1 MKKSAARLAA
11 VLLGVVVGGRAVAT
25 AAMLLP
31 PDPLGDALHVAT
43 EQVLPGVEKELEE
56 AGPARNARVLAE
68 IARLG
73 AHPWAGV
80 YRTAGM
86 SPVELAIAP
95 ETGFTLYRRSGC
107 GNCARYASVG
117 TVLGAEGSTLKL
129 RVELQEQDDTSAA
142 WYGLDDTLY
151 LVPWGELVFAVARSR
166 MELFCAEF
174 SGGLTFPYV
183 PFEALGQTPEK
194 YSLGGPRPAGKPK
207 VPREFEHLLLDVPI
221 SARVV
226 ELVDWRRR
234 PELDRND
241 KQAYDAVYSVD
252 VGSDQG
258 LAVGMHFSVERGRYA
273 GRFSGRVEHVER
285 TTGRF
290 QLLAYEGRAWAEGLV
305 GKTATTLRPKPLEK

>member
-11 VLLGVVVGGRAVAT
+11 VSLGLVIGGTTAST
-25 AAMLLP
+25 AAMVLSP
-31 PDPLGDALHVAT
+31 NPLGNALHLAK
-43 EQVLPGVEKELEE
+43 EQVLPGVEKKLEE
-56 AGPARNARVLAE
+56 EGPARNARVLAE

-86 SPVELAIAP
+86 WPVELAIAP
-95 ETGFTLYRRSGC
+95 ETGFTLYRGSGC
-107 GNCARYASVG
+107 GNCARYVSVG
-117 TVLGAEGSTLKL
+117 MVLGAEGSTLKL
-129 RVELQEQDDTSAA
+129 RVELQEQGDTSAA
-142 WYGLDDTLY
+142 RYGLDDTLY

-183 PFEALGQTPEK
+183 PFEALGPTHEK

-207 VPREFEHLLLDVPI
+207 VPREFEHLLLDTPI

-234 PELDRND
+234 PELDRKD
-241 KQAYDAVYSVD
+241 REAYDAVYSVD

-258 LAVGMHFSVERGRYA
+258 LAVGMHFSVERERYA